1 MDLLIPTLLIGLL
14 VTFILSLLTPHRK
27 HKRVRETLSDELLL
41 KILHYIIKEG
51 NLVTREELNAEF
63 QLLLD
68 AIVAETAEVTAAIQ
82 ALKDA
87 IEAANVPVDFTPEFA
102 AVENAIANIGNIV
115 VPPVV

>member
-1 MDLLIPTLLIGLL
+1 MNLLIPTLLIGLL

-68 AIVAETAEVTAAIQ
+68 AITAEADEVKVAIQ

-87 IEAANVPVDFTPEFA
+87 LEAANIPLDFTSEFA
-102 AVENAIANIGNIV
+102 AVETAIANINSIV